1 LTLNKSLANKQEFI
15 EPKIDVLSKPTE
27 EEEENLKQ

>member
-15 EPKIDVLSKPTE
+15 EPKIDVLSNLNE
-27 EEEENLKQ
+27 EEDEHLKQ